1 MQRHLLLRS
10 LLLGAVLAT
19 TPASAAVRM
28 EPDAGRIVG
37 RITDA
42 ETGDALIGANV
53 IIQGTAI
60 GAATDVEGRYVIPSA
75 PAGRQ
80 ILQVT
85 YLGYDPVT
93 REVVVPADGE
103 LVQDFELSW
112 RTVQGQEIIITAQA
126 SGQMAAINQQL
137 TSNTITNIV
146 SADRIQELPD
156 VNAAESIGRL
166 PGVSIQR
173 SGGEA
178 NRVSIR
184 GLSPKYNTVTV
195 NGVRLPATG
204 GNDRSVDLS
213 LISSSMLD
221 GIEVMKAITPD
232 KDADAIGGSVDLRL
246 REAPDRLMID
256 VLAQGGYNKL
266 QSYYGNYKF
275 VASASNRFF
284 GGRLGVIAGFNTDEY
299 DRSADKLSADY
310 RQDSD
315 PQTGETIIILSSLG
329 LREETVTRGR
339 TGASAVID
347 YRIPNGKITANGF
360 FNRLS
365 GEGVYRINQM
375 SLNDNRHYYDTELRS
390 NRTSIMTSAMGVE
403 QDLGMLRYDVG
414 LARTA
419 SRSNSDDDLTW
430 RFGQEGNA
438 FTLAPVDSTT
448 VYDVAATVKADSF
461 FTGLTELYVNDTDR
475 DENVTTAQLNVQVPF
490 RLGDS
495 VSGFVKAGTKFRW
508 LDRMNDLE
516 QEGRGGLYY
525 GSGAGSL
532 SAPLDSISV
541 RLPAWNLDE
550 IIGTVGRLPMYLVQ
564 SDYSRTDFLDGD
576 FDLGWVTNVDSLEL
590 LTAAMLDAR
599 DVSRNMAIGSRGN
612 DYDGIERYQAV
623 YLMAELNLGRR
634 IRLIPGFRM
643 EWDYSRY
650 NGQRYREVV
659 INNIQ
664 QDPTDLEDLTNI
676 RKNDFFLPMVHL
688 QLKPTEWLT
697 LRGAYTETLTRPDY
711 IHYAPITSIN
721 NYRTYVRA
729 ANSLLRPAHSKN
741 WDAALSIYQSRL
753 GLFTVAGF
761 TKSIDDLIMQVR
773 YTLHEDVE
781 PLPGM
786 NVPDEWIVDN
796 PQADTYINNP
806 FPATYRGIELDWQTN
821 FWWAPSVFKGIV
833 LNVNYTRIFSE
844 TDYQAYY
851 LVDSD
856 SVKRVRPRLYFK
868 EVKDDSLRTGRM
880 PDQPK
885 HIANLTLG
893 YDYRGFSAR
902 LSFLYQTNTSTWINP
917 TNPLFDN
924 YSGDYSRWDLS
935 VSQKLQSGLEIF
947 ANFNNL
953 NNRPDRNFRG
963 SATENPTYIEYYGF
977 TMDIGARFR
986 Y

>member
-1 MQRHLLLRS
+1 MNCSPLVRHLALVALLCMVS
-10 LLLGAVLAT
+10 VAD
-19 TPASAAVRM
+19 AS
-28 EPDAGRIVG
+28 PLKPLAGRIVG

-53 IIQGTAI
+53 IIEGTAI
-60 GAATDVEGRYVIPSA
+60 GAATDFEGRYVIPST
-75 PAGRQ
+75 PVGTVV
-80 ILQVT
+80 LQVT
-85 YLGYDPVT
+85 YLGYNSVT
-93 REVVVPADGE
+93 REVTVPDTGE
-103 LVQDFELSW
+103 LTENFELTW
-112 RTVQGQEIIITAQA
+112 RTVEGEEILITAQA

-137 TSNTITNIV
+137 SSNTITNIV

-156 VNAAESIGRL
+156 ANAAESIGRL
-166 PGVSIQR
+166 PGVAIQR

-184 GLSPKYNTVTV
+184 GLSPKYNAVTV

-213 LISSSMLD
+213 LISSNMLD

-232 KDADAIGGSVDLRL
+232 KDADAIGGTVDLRL
-246 REAPDRLMID
+246 REAPDRLMVDI
-256 VLAQGGYNKL
+256 LAQGGYNKL

-275 VASASNRFF
+275 VANLSDRFL
-284 GGRLGVIAGFNTDEY
+284 GGRLGIIAGFNTDQY

-315 PQTGETIIILSSLG
+315 PQTGETIIILSNLG

-339 TGASAVID
+339 TGASAVAD
-347 YRIPNGKITANGF
+347 YRIRNGKITANTF
-360 FNRLS
+360 YNRLS
-365 GEGVYRINQM
+365 GEGLYRINQM

-390 NRTSIMTSAMGVE
+390 GTTSIMTSALGLE
-403 QDLGMLRYDVG
+403 QDLGWVLYDIG

-448 VYDVAATVKADSF
+448 VYDVAMTVKTDSF
-461 FTGLTELYVNDTDR
+461 FTGLTEMYLNDTDR
-475 DENVTTAQLNVQVPF
+475 DENVTMAQLNVQVPF
-490 RLGDS
+490 RLGNS
-495 VSGFVKAGTKFRW
+495 VNGFVKAGTKFRW

-525 GSGAGSL
+525 GSGAGNL
-532 SAPLDSISV
+532 SGPLDSIST
-541 RLPAWNLDE
+541 RLPAWNLEE

-564 SDYSRTDFLDGD
+564 SDDSRSDFLNGD
-576 FDLGWVTNVDSLEL
+576 FDLGWITNVDSLKL
-590 LTAAMLDAR
+590 LTAAMTDAVN
-599 DVSRNMAIGSRGN
+599 VSRTMAIGSRGN
-612 DYDGIERYQAV
+612 DYDGIERYQAA
-623 YLMAELNLGRR
+623 YLMGEINLGRR
-634 IRLIPGFRM
+634 IKLIPGVRW
-643 EWDYSRY
+643 EHDYSRY
-650 NGQRYREVV
+650 HGQRYREVV
-659 INNIQ
+659 INNTQ
-664 QDPTDLEDLTNI
+664 QEPTDLENLTNT
-676 RKNDFFLPMVHL
+676 RENDFILPMVHL
-688 QLKPTEWLT
+688 QLKPTGWLT
-697 LRGAYTETLTRPDY
+697 FRGAYTETLTRPDY

-729 ANSLLRPAHSKN
+729 ANAQLDPAHSKN
-741 WDAALSIYQSRL
+741 WDGAISVYEPRL
-753 GLFTVAGF
+753 GLFTAAGF
-761 TKSIDDLIMQVR
+761 TKSIDGLIMQVR
-773 YTLHEDVE
+773 YTLHEDVDQ
-781 PLPGM
+781 LPGM
-786 NVPDEWIVDN
+786 NVPEEWVADN

-806 FPATYRGIELDWQTN
+806 YPATYRGIELDWQTN
-821 FWWAPSVFKGIV
+821 FWWAPSILKGIV

-856 SVKRVRPRLYFK
+856 SVKRIRPRLYFK

-893 YDYRGFSAR
+893 YDFKGFSAR

-924 YSGDYSRWDLS
+924 YSGDYARWDLS
-935 VSQKLQSGLEIF
+935 VSQKLRNGLEVF

-977 TMDIGARFR
+977 TMDLGARFR